1 MIVVDETTQKKQ
13 GKKMTSNETEWLVI
27 KTNKDNA
34 IFTQVVEASELNEA
48 LNLAE
53 ENFDWERQADIG
65 ATCRDGFYELC
76 DEFGLED
83 VDIEPDDIQA
93 FQKVIEDEL

>member
-1 MIVVDETTQKKQ
+1 M
-13 GKKMTSNETEWLVI
+13 SNKTEWLVI

-65 ATCRDGFYELC
+65 ATCREGFYELC
-76 DEFGLED
+76 YEFGLED
-83 VDIEPDDIQA
+83 VDILPDDIQA
-93 FQKVIEDEL
+93 FPGSDYESI

>member
-1 MIVVDETTQKKQ
+1 M
-13 GKKMTSNETEWLVI
+13 SNKTEWLVI

-53 ENFDWERQADIG
+53 ENFNWERVDYIDGSLADL
-65 ATCRDGFYELC
+65 FYDYCNLY
-76 DEFGLED
+76 GLD
-83 VDIEPDDIQA
+83 NVDLLPDDKPA
-93 FQKVIEDEL
+93 FPKGDDDE

>member
-1 MIVVDETTQKKQ
+1 M
-13 GKKMTSNETEWLVI
+13 SNEKEWLVI
-27 KTNKDNA
+27 KTNKNNA
-34 IFTQVVEASELNEA
+34 IFTQVVEASELDEA

-83 VDIEPDDIQA
+83 VDILPDDIQA
-93 FQKVIEDEL
+93 FSREDDNE

>member
-1 MIVVDETTQKKQ
+1 M
-13 GKKMTSNETEWLVI
+13 SNETEWLVI

-53 ENFDWERQADIG
+53 ESFDWVRQGDIFSSCLDSF
-65 ATCRDGFYELC
+65 AELC

-83 VDIEPDDIQA
+83 VDILPDDIQA
-93 FQKVIEDEL
+93 FSREDDNE

>member
-1 MIVVDETTQKKQ
+1 M
-13 GKKMTSNETEWLVI
+13 SNKTEWLVI

-53 ENFDWERQADIG
+53 ENFDWESQADIG
-65 ATCRDGFYELC
+65 ATCREGFYELC
-76 DEFGLED
+76 YEFGLED

-93 FQKVIEDEL
+93 FPKGDDDE